1 MLTKPKED
9 LGSIMQDTGGVSNL
23 RIKSVTNHIVEHI
36 IVGTKERHMK
46 IGLLPME
53 VHVLNIIIRNGV
65 NSIIETRIRAI
76 CSTKSKKTRER
87 DIVKAVMNSFCH
99 PMNNPSRSIKP
110 IGSIK
115 LTNNLRIPIKLK
127 SHEIKKLDL
136 LKILHQLIDL
146 NGLILQRGEIDGFMR
161 KDGG

>member
-1 MLTKPKED
+1 
-9 LGSIMQDTGGVSNL
+9 
-23 RIKSVTNHIVEHI
+23 
-36 IVGTKERHMK
+36 
-46 IGLLPME
+46 
-53 VHVLNIIIRNGV
+53 
-65 NSIIETRIRAI
+65 
-76 CSTKSKKTRER
+76 
-87 DIVKAVMNSFCH
+87 
-99 PMNNPSRSIKP
+99 MNNPSRSIKP

>member
-36 IVGTKERHMK
+36 IVGTKERHIK

-87 DIVKAVMNSFCH
+87 DIVKAVMNSCH
-99 PMNNPSRSIKP
+99 PMNNPSRSI
-110 IGSIK
+110 
-115 LTNNLRIPIKLK
+115 N
-127 SHEIKKLDL
+127 
-136 LKILHQLIDL
+136 Q
-146 NGLILQRGEIDGFMR
+146 
-161 KDGG
+161 